1 MRQFSTGGSGYV
13 RSCHCKP
20 VGWRYCF
27 IDALLRFPSYHI
39 PSSVP
44 PHQPILSYRHHRLA
58 TRCRRLR
65 PQGLAQSRATE
76 LRYHHVCVGSEP
88 IASSTAERN
97 TTGDPNTGYTRGN
110 PHPQPQTHTR
120 QSRKREGRDRGAG
133 VASLQST
140 ARCRKG
146 WTGHAQVLI
155 NGIGWA
161 T

>member
-1 MRQFSTGGSGYV
+1 MENETILDGRQWI
-13 RSCHCKP
+13 RSLLP
-20 VGWRYCF
+20 LQAGRL
-27 IDALLRFPSYHI
+27 ALLLYRCTPTIPKLSHPIFSPSTPAYPLVSTPQTGNAM
-39 PSSVP
+39 PSSP
-44 PHQPILSYRHHRLA
+44 
-58 TRCRRLR
+58 
-65 PQGLAQSRATE
+65 TE

-140 ARCRKG
+140 ARYRKG
-146 WTGHAQVLI
+146 RTGHAQVLI